1 MLFRSELFLHLS
13 LPGQAPDGSRTPAE
27 CQNEALKAAL
37 SSCQIKEEERRLRE
51 SSLSS
56 DAKSEEII
64 RFATD
69 LLACHSQVE
78 LPNLVLS
85 FFISEFK
92 AAHGLLRLWPV
103 KPNFSFFPFAERLG
117 PDVEAALDSIENF
130 YLGENYGDEVAHWLK
145 IDPVETRGVLILPLR
160 GHTGAVFGMICL
172 CDADEKKF
180 TQGTSPKF
188 LKMAAKVAETAL
200 TPLIN

>member
-1 MLFRSELFLHLS
+1 MAGETQFLFL
-13 LPGQAPDGSRTPAE
+13 PVCGTFGAG
-27 CQNEALKAAL
+27 
-37 SSCQIKEEERRLRE
+37 RR
-51 SSLSS
+51 S
-56 DAKSEEII
+56 
-64 RFATD
+64 
-69 LLACHSQVE
+69 
-78 LPNLVLS
+78 
-85 FFISEFK
+85 
-92 AAHGLLRLWPV
+92 
-103 KPNFSFFPFAERLG
+103 RLG
-117 PDVEAALDSIENF
+117 FNENF

>member
-1 MLFRSELFLHLS
+1 MIFIQHL
-13 LPGQAPDGSRTPAE
+13 G
-27 CQNEALKAAL
+27 
-37 SSCQIKEEERRLRE
+37 
-51 SSLSS
+51 
-56 DAKSEEII
+56 
-64 RFATD
+64 
-69 LLACHSQVE
+69 
-78 LPNLVLS
+78 
-85 FFISEFK
+85 
-92 AAHGLLRLWPV
+92 
-103 KPNFSFFPFAERLG
+103 FFPFAERLG